1 MVLRLAEAGADV
13 FRLNFSHG
21 TRSDHLNNAVFV
33 RAAEQTVGRPL
44 GLLADLQG
52 PNLRIGRF
60 EAGRVSLRPG
70 QRFRLDLDPAAGDS
84 SRVCLPHS
92 EIFAALRPGDHLLLD
107 DGRVSLRAIAVEEFC
122 IEAEVCSGTQLSDR
136 KGVNLPGS
144 IIPIPH

>member
-1 MVLRLAEAGADV
+1 MVLRLAEAGAGV

-21 TRSDHLNNAVFV
+21 TQSDHLNDAVFV

-70 QRFRLDLDPAAGDS
+70 QRFRLDLDRAAGTRRGFAFPTLRS
-84 SRVCLPHS
+84 SRHCGQ
-92 EIFAALRPGDHLLLD
+92 EIICCSMTVESACERSPSRSFA
-107 DGRVSLRAIAVEEFC
+107 
-122 IEAEVCSGTQLSDR
+122 
-136 KGVNLPGS
+136 
-144 IIPIPH
+144 